1 MIADTHVDSE
11 LGKFRRSGR
20 YSVEN
25 SGPKMTD
32 ESQSGRLYA
41 KRRPIIFEYRHYQKI
56 NNVTYR

>member
-20 YSVEN
+20 CSVEN

-32 ESQSGRLYA
+32 EGQSGRLYA
-41 KRRPIIFEYRHYQKI
+41 IRRPIIFGCRHYQK
-56 NNVTYR
+56 